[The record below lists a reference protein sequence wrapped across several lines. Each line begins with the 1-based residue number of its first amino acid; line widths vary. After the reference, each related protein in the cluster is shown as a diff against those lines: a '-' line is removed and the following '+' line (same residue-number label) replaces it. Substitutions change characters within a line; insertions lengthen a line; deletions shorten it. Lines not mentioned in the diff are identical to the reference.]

1 MTLPVALLGT
11 DLIGQART
19 GTGKTLGFGIP
30 LLQRTISPGE
40 ADYEQLAAPGKPQA
54 LVVTPTRE
62 LTIQVAKDLV
72 TASTVRTVR
81 ILTIYGGVAYDPQLD
96 ALKAGVD
103 VVVGTP
109 GRLLDLANRGVLD
122 LSHIKVLVLDEADEM
137 LDLGFLPD
145 VERILRKTPELRQ
158 TMLFS
163 ATMPSAVIGLART
176 HMRHPLNIR
185 AESHDDSQMVP
196 TTAQFVYRAHDL
208 DKPEVVARILQADD
222 RGRVMIFC
230 RTKRE
235 ASRLTDDLIDRGFK
249 AAAIHGDLNQQAR
262 ERALDR
268 FRGDKVDVLICT
280 DVAARGIDVEGVT
293 HVINNTCPEDEKA
306 YVHRIGRTGRA
317 GASGIA
323 VTFVDWADLVRWKTI
338 NKALDLPY
346 DEPQEIY
353 STSPELYH
361 DLGIP
366 TEAKGRIKPPREPA
380 ERQERTERP
389 SRDKS
394 SGRRGEQDR
403 NRAPRTHDEPKRT
416 EGEGSTS
423 DRPAR
428 KRPNRNRR
436 RLRAG
441 QPLEGGEAT
450 EQKSGQ
456 QEHKSDADV
465 TAKTVV
471 PASTESAPAGEGT
484 SERKPRS
491 RNRRRR
497 GADAAAAQTAE
508 VSASE
513 APVAGEAAVVA
524 AASVSA
530 SAAVEAPAQAAA
542 DTEAPAKRTRS
553 RRRATEG
560 SAQAS
565 ATEAPA
571 RAASAAETPAPK
583 ASEVAAEALAAA
595 KAETASS
602 AGAVDAG
609 EAPAKRTRSRR
620 RAVEGTTEA
629 AAPVEKAVVKQASPE
644 AAVAEAVAEEAPV
657 KKAPA
662 RKRAAKK
669 TAGKPADDLVA
680 VAEAPAAVVPV
691 EAAEAERPVAK
702 KKAAAKK
709 TAAKKTAV
717 KKVAAD
723 KPAADVNGADVKGAE
738 PAPKKTTAKK
748 AVKKAPVKKSAAGVV
763 VPTFTSPE

>member
-1 MTLPVALLGT
+1 MTLPVALMGT

-40 ADYEQLAAPGKPQA
+40 ADYEELAAPGKPQA

-62 LTIQVAKDLV
+62 LTIQVAKDLE

-96 ALKAGVD
+96 QLKAGVD

-185 AESHDDSQMVP
+185 AESHEDTQMVP

-208 DKPEVVARILQADD
+208 DKPEVVARILQAED

-235 ASRLTDDLIDRGFK
+235 ASRLTDDLIDRGFQ

-262 ERALDR
+262 ERALTR
-268 FRGDKVDVLICT
+268 FRGDKIDVLICT

-306 YVHRIGRTGRA
+306 YIHRIGRTGRA

-366 TEAKGRIKPPREPA
+366 TEAKGRIKPAREV
-380 ERQERTERP
+380 ERP
-389 SRDKS
+389 ARDRPP
-394 SGRRGEQDR
+394 RREE
-403 NRAPRTHDEPKRT
+403 AKA
-416 EGEGSTS
+416 EGSG

-436 RLRAG
+436 RLRSG
-441 QPLEGGEAT
+441 QPVEG
-450 EQKSGQ
+450 EQ
-456 QEHKSDADV
+456 KSDADV
-465 TAKTVV
+465 TAKTAV
-471 PASTESAPAGEGT
+471 PPTPESSTEAAEAPAT
-484 SERKPRS
+484 ERKPRQ
-491 RNRRRR
+491 RTRRRR
-497 GADAAAAQTAE
+497 TDADAQTVTAE
-508 VSASE
+508 AQAPAAE
-513 APVAGEAAVVA
+513 APV
-524 AASVSA
+524 
-530 SAAVEAPAQAAA
+530 VEAKAPEAEPARK
-542 DTEAPAKRTRS
+542 TRTR
-553 RRRATEG
+553 RRVTE
-560 SAQAS
+560 
-565 ATEAPA
+565 ATEA
-571 RAASAAETPAPK
+571 T
-583 ASEVAAEALAAA
+583 EVQ
-595 KAETASS
+595 
-602 AGAVDAG
+602 
-609 EAPAKRTRSRR
+609 
-620 RAVEGTTEA
+620 
-629 AAPVEKAVVKQASPE
+629 AAPEP
-644 AAVAEAVAEEAPV
+644 VAEATEAPV
-657 KKAPA
+657 KKAT
-662 RKRAAKK
+662 RKRTVKKAAE
-669 TAGKPADDLVA
+669 KPADES
-680 VAEAPAAVVPV
+680 AEAAPKKTV
-691 EAAEAERPVAK
+691 

-709 TAAKKTAV
+709 AAEK
-717 KKVAAD
+717 
-723 KPAADVNGADVKGAE
+723 
-738 PAPKKTTAKK
+738 
-748 AVKKAPVKKSAAGVV
+748 PVKKSTEKPVKKAVSTV
-763 VPTFTSPE
+763 IPTFTAPE